1 MRYSGVYM
9 LRRKCLTVLLLV
21 AFSSFARAGDPA
33 TDNPDQVFESVYAR
47 IGALPAAVA
56 RERLV
61 WLKLEE
67 LKREPCD
74 QRSIDDLAGMLD
86 RRGYRRQA
94 ADGLYK
100 FVQTCG
106 APLTALNKAAV
117 IYMSI
122 TDYRKAVEVSDEYV
136 KRAPSDQ
143 SARYVRAMALDG
155 AGDYRRALADY
166 SDTIELFSGDK
177 KMISGGIFVRMANAY
192 AALKQFCEATVP
204 ISRWV
209 AFDPATRD
217 TSGTQKMI
225 ADYERQGNCVSST
238 EARKESFP
246 LHGPKGIVTVKAEI
260 NGVRGLFVLDTG
272 ASYVSVKSAFASKAR
287 IPDEGASDI
296 TLITANGEAK
306 AKLSKA
312 DKVALGKLEAVNV
325 PVAVQSGDGKGFGA
339 GVDGLLGMSFLS
351 RFEIQMA
358 GGSIEIR
365 TRQPRK

>member
-1 MRYSGVYM
+1 MF
-9 LRRKCLTVLLLV
+9 RRKCLAIILFV
-21 AFSSFARAGDPA
+21 AFSGVARAGDPT

-47 IGALPAAVA
+47 IGALPATVA
-56 RERLV
+56 RDRLV
-61 WLKLEE
+61 WLNLEE

-100 FVQTCG
+100 FVQNCG
-106 APLTALNKAAV
+106 APLIALNKAAV
-117 IYMSI
+117 IYMSL
-122 TDYRKAVEVSDEYV
+122 TDYPKAVEAADEYV

-166 SDTIELFSGDK
+166 SDTIELFNGDK
-177 KMISGGIFVRMANAY
+177 KMISGGIFVRMANVY
-192 AALKQFCEATVP
+192 AALKQFCEATAP
-204 ISRWV
+204 INRWV
-209 AFDPATRD
+209 ALDPATRD
-217 TSGTQKMI
+217 NSRTQKMI

-246 LHGPKGIVTVKAEI
+246 MHGQKGVVTVKAEI

-287 IPDEGASDI
+287 IPDGGSSDI
-296 TLITANGEAK
+296 TLITANGQAK
-306 AKLSKA
+306 AKLSRA
-312 DKVALGKLEAVNV
+312 DKVALGKLEATNV
-325 PVAVQSGDGKGFGA
+325 PVAVQDGDDKGFGA

-351 RFEIQMA
+351 RFEVQMA